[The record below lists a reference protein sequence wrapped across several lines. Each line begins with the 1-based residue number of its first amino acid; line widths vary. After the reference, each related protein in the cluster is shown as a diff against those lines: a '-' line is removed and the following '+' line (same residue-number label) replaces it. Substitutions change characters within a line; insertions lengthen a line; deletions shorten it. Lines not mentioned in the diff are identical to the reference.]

1 MPDRE
6 NRPDK
11 NAAGG
16 KSTTSGDERSEPQ
29 HPNLGERPDPDSQ
42 QPTDARPRG
51 HTEEPDRTL

>member
-6 NRPDK
+6 TQPDK
-11 NAAGG
+11 NATGSKDTTGG
-16 KSTTSGDERSEPQ
+16 DDRPVPQ
-29 HPNLGERPDPDSQ
+29 DPNLERRDPDSQ